1 MTEDQIVK
9 RSIRK
14 KGVASTRTS
23 KRQVGYAAEEIV
35 ITEDAEYKDT
45 MTLIKGGWGGRR
57 RSADTDWNYVANIK
71 TVISKPL

>member
-23 KRQVGYAAEEIV
+23 KRQVGDAAEEIV
-35 ITEDAEYKDT
+35 ITGDAKSKDT
-45 MTLIKGGWGGRR
+45 MTLIKGGWGGRIVKKCFIIIVR
-57 RSADTDWNYVANIK
+57 CDIK
-71 TVISKPL
+71 